1 MKQIFKTFGLSL
13 TLLFLTVAY
22 CLAQESKQ
30 SKSESSQTEIENT
43 GFQCSEEKPVREFEF
58 IIKVGDITKKAA
70 KLPKPKLSSE
80 AKKAN
85 LSGEVVTEVLIFAQ
99 TGEIV
104 WARVKSGQ
112 PLLQKAVEKVV
123 CKARFY
129 PAFIEGKAIGT
140 RGTITYKF

>member
-1 MKQIFKTFGLSL
+1 MKQIFKTLGLSL
-13 TLLFLTVAY
+13 IILFLTTAY

-30 SKSESSQTEIENT
+30 SESESSQIEVENA
-43 GFQCSEEKPVREFEF
+43 GFQCSDEKPIREFEF
-58 IIKVGDITKKAA
+58 IIKVDDVTKKTS

-80 AKKAN
+80 TKKAK
-85 LSGEVVTEVLIFAQ
+85 LSGEVVAEVLIFAQ

-112 PLLQKAVEKVV
+112 PLLQKAVEEVV
-123 CKARFY
+123 CQARFY
-129 PAFIEGKAIGT
+129 PAFIEGKAIGV